1 MLDIPAVVDNF
12 REQLASGRLR
22 ISLTPEEFEE
32 MLNRGEAAKS
42 YEAEFRC
49 GMAGGGWNWF
59 RMIYIVVSTEESHR
73 RPIRLIGCLSDIES
87 ERRERDM
94 LLDMGQK
101 DALTGL
107 LNRAAGEKQI
117 CEALNESALGSILL
131 VIDIDHFKSI
141 NDTWGHDV
149 GDEAI
154 VALTRQLQITLR
166 GSDVIG
172 RFGGDEF
179 AVIMSGTPAESAI
192 TAMLRVHEG
201 LNTLRLPNTPQVMLR
216 ISVGVAPLN
225 PQMSHYR
232 EWLKSADLALYKAKK
247 AGRNRTEVAA

>member
-1 MLDIPAVVDNF
+1 MLASKTWRYAVVVG
-12 REQLASGRLR
+12 LAAMSVCFVQ
-22 ISLTPEEFEE
+22 T
-32 MLNRGEAAKS
+32 
-42 YEAEFRC
+42 
-49 GMAGGGWNWF
+49 
-59 RMIYIVVSTEESHR
+59 
-73 RPIRLIGCLSDIES
+73 CL
-87 ERRERDM
+87 
-94 LLDMGQK
+94 
-101 DALTGL
+101 
-107 LNRAAGEKQI
+107 
-117 CEALNESALGSILL
+117 
-131 VIDIDHFKSI
+131 VF
-141 NDTWGHDV
+141 WGHDV

-192 TAMLRVHEG
+192 TAMLRVREG
-201 LNTLRLPNTPQVMLR
+201 LNTLRLPNTPQVTLR

>member
-1 MLDIPAVVDNF
+1 M
-12 REQLASGRLR
+12 
-22 ISLTPEEFEE
+22 
-32 MLNRGEAAKS
+32 
-42 YEAEFRC
+42 
-49 GMAGGGWNWF
+49 
-59 RMIYIVVSTEESHR
+59 
-73 RPIRLIGCLSDIES
+73 
-87 ERRERDM
+87 
-94 LLDMGQK
+94 
-101 DALTGL
+101 
-107 LNRAAGEKQI
+107 
-117 CEALNESALGSILL
+117 
-131 VIDIDHFKSI
+131 
-141 NDTWGHDV
+141 
-149 GDEAI
+149 
-154 VALTRQLQITLR
+154 ALTRQLQITLR